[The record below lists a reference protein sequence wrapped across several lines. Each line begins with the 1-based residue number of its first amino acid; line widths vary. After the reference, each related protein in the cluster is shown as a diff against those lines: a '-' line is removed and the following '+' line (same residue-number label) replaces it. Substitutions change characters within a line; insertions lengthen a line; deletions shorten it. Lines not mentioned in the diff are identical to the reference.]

1 MNLKAVIIDDEQDA
15 REVLAQTINEF
26 CDNVDIIGEA
36 KGVAE
41 GVKTLKTV
49 TPDIVFLDIQ
59 MQDGTGFDLLDLISP
74 FNFKVIF
81 VTAYDKFAIKAF
93 QYSALDYILKPL
105 SPLNL
110 VNAINKYKE
119 EKAVFSEFEH
129 QIELLK
135 SNINGIVHKIAVPTS
150 DGVKFLKI
158 DEIIHCKSDG
168 CYTVFY
174 LEGKKELT
182 VTRTLKEYA
191 DILPEDVFYRIHKS
205 HLINVN
211 YIEQYVNRDGGMV
224 VMENNNSL
232 PIARNRKED
241 FLKVLNLR

>member
-1 MNLKAVIIDDEQDA
+1 MSLKAVVIDDEQDA
-15 REVLAQTINEF
+15 REVLVQTIEEF
-26 CDNVDIIGEA
+26 CSNVTVLGQA
-36 KGVAE
+36 NGVVD
-41 GVKTLKTV
+41 GVKLLKTGS
-49 TPDIVFLDIQ
+49 PDIVFLDIQ
-59 MQDGTGFDLLDLISP
+59 MLDGTGFDLLDLVSP

-81 VTAYDKFAIKAF
+81 VTAYDKYAIKAF

-135 SNINGIVHKIAVPTS
+135 SNINGKVQKIAVPTS

-174 LEGKKELT
+174 LEGIKELT

-224 VMENNNSL
+224 IMENNNSL
-232 PIARNRKED
+232 PIARNRKDE
-241 FLKVLNLR
+241 FLKVINLK